1 MPRNAMSQGPGSD
14 RRRATRYQVG
24 LPVELQNGNGITRD
38 VSESGVF
45 FETDQP
51 FESGAQI
58 SFSLILGHGDP
69 EGPFRLHCKGSVVR
83 VEPREEKIGVAAR
96 ITSYRPARW

>member
-1 MPRNAMSQGPGSD
+1 MDAGSGRD

-24 LPVELQNGNGITRD
+24 LPVELQSGAGTTRD

-51 FESGAQI
+51 LTVGSPI
-58 SFSLILGHGDP
+58 SFSLILGHADP
-69 EGPFRLHCKGSVVR
+69 EGPFRLQCKGSIVR
-83 VEPREEKIGVAAR
+83 VEEAEGKVGVAAR
-96 ITSYRPARW
+96 ITSYRATRW